1 MLRMSLKSSVRKLN
15 KQTLASIAYVQD
27 ALSFIFIDSSIND
40 LIRGIY
46 LYGSA
51 VRGELAEE
59 SDIDIFIDCEAD
71 KEDFVERIAN
81 VAISKF
87 YKSKDFDKW
96 KLFRFDYNISVQAG
110 DLITWQLKTSIMA
123 EGILLYSKKSE
134 LLPAERKVL
143 FICKL
148 PKKKKQYL
156 HFIRI
161 LFGRKEKGY
170 NDLGLLGEIN
180 GKKISSNVLIVPKE
194 NQQKMAEFL
203 QKEKVDYSMREICIF
218 E

>member
-1 MLRMSLKSSVRKLN
+1 MSLKSSVKKLN
-15 KQTLASIAYVQD
+15 KQTLTAIAYVQN
-27 ALSFIFIDSSIND
+27 ALSFLFLDSAVND
-40 LIRGIY
+40 FIRGIY

-51 VRGELAEE
+51 VRGELTKE
-59 SDIDIFIDCEAD
+59 SDLDVFIDCGAD
-71 KEDFVERIAN
+71 KEDFIERITNA
-81 VAISKF
+81 AISRF

-96 KLFRFDYNISVQAG
+96 KLFRFNYNISVQAG
-110 DLITWQLKTSIMA
+110 NLMAWQLKNSIMA

-143 FICKL
+143 YTYDL

-156 HFIRI
+156 HFIRR

-170 NDLGLLGEIN
+170 KDQGLLGDVN
-180 GKKISSNVLIVPKE
+180 GKKISSNVIVVPKE
-194 NQQKMAEFL
+194 NYQKITEFL
-203 QKEKVDYSMREICIF
+203 QKEKIDYSMKEICIF